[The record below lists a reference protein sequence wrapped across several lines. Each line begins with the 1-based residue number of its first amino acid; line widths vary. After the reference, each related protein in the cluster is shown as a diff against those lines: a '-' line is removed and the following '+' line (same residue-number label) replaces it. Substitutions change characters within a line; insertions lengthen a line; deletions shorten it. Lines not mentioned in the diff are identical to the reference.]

1 MLRGTTVKIKRLE
14 IAGFKS
20 FADKV
25 VLDFQQGV
33 TGVVGPNGC
42 GKSNIVDAIRWCM
55 GEQSA
60 KNLRGKAMEDV
71 IFAGSDNRKSQGMAE
86 VSLVFSIEDGRAP
99 AKYLEFNEIQL
110 TRRLFRDGESDYLI
124 NKTPCRLLDITELFM
139 DTGVGT
145 KAYSIIEQGKIG
157 QVLHSRPEERRL
169 LIEEAAGVTKF
180 KARKQ
185 LALKKIEGTRQ
196 NLARLNDLLGEIKR
210 QLNGLQRQA
219 KKLRNSGSCGRSSE
233 R

>member
-1 MLRGTTVKIKRLE
+1 
-14 IAGFKS
+14 
-20 FADKV
+20 
-25 VLDFQQGV
+25 
-33 TGVVGPNGC
+33 
-42 GKSNIVDAIRWCM
+42 
-55 GEQSA
+55 
-60 KNLRGKAMEDV
+60 
-71 IFAGSDNRKSQGMAE
+71 
-86 VSLVFSIEDGRAP
+86 
-99 AKYLEFNEIQL
+99 
-110 TRRLFRDGESDYLI
+110 
-124 NKTPCRLLDITELFM
+124 M